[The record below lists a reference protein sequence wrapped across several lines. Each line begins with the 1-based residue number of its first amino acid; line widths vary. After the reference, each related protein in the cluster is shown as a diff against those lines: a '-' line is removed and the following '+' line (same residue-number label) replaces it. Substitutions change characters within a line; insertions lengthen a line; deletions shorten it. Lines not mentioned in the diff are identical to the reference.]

1 MDTISTGEYN
11 MHTLDP
17 STQLYEGSQFE
28 GLDCEEQELAGLEFE
43 YCVFKNCN
51 FREAFFN
58 RCTFLDCRFV
68 NSDLSLAKL
77 GYSRFSE
84 ISFEDC
90 KLLALNWTHVSWPS
104 FVPRAV
110 LSFHRCQL
118 SNSTFYGLTLNE
130 LEMVEC
136 RVHDVDFREADLN
149 SSNFAECDFA
159 SSSFSGTDLATANF
173 AGAYNY
179 TIDIQNN
186 NVKGAT
192 FSRLEATSLLESL
205 GITLVD

>member
-1 MDTISTGEYN
+1 MNS
-11 MHTLDP
+11 LDS
-17 STQLYEGSQFE
+17 STQLYEGTRFDSLNCE
-28 GLDCEEQELAGLEFE
+28 GEELSGVEFE
-43 YCVFKNCN
+43 FCVFKNCN

-68 NSDLSLAKL
+68 NSDLSLALL

-90 KLLALNWTHVSWPS
+90 KLLALNWSQVSWPS

-118 SNSTFYGLTLNE
+118 SNSTFYGLSLSE
-130 LEMVEC
+130 LEIVEC
-136 RVHDVDFREADLN
+136 RAHDVDFREADLN
-149 SSNFAECDFA
+149 GTNFAESDLA
-159 SSSFSGTDLATANF
+159 SSAFSNTNLAMANF
-173 AGAYNY
+173 AGACNY

-205 GITLVD
+205 GVTLVD